1 MNRIITISREF
12 GSGGREIGRRLAE
25 KMGIA
30 YYDQEIV
37 TELIN
42 RTDFAEE
49 YIRHMEEEAP
59 LPLLP
64 ITTARTFGLPIN
76 YVVEQ
81 NLKFYMQESKM
92 IQEMAEKSD
101 CVIVGRCADYILRE
115 MNPVRLFIYADMESK
130 IARCRQKGHDAEDLS
145 DRELRQKII
154 SVDKK
159 RARYYKFF
167 VDQVWGDKINY
178 DLCINT
184 SRFSEI
190 KMIIPG
196 LEKMIAEYC

>member
-1 MNRIITISREF
+1 MNRIITVSREF

-30 YYDQEIV
+30 YYDQEIIA
-37 TELIN
+37 ELLK

-49 YIRHMEEEAP
+49 YIRHMDEKNP
-59 LPLLP
+59 IPLLP
-64 ITTARTFGLPIN
+64 ITTARTFGLPAN
-76 YVVEQ
+76 NALEQ
-81 NLKFYMQESKM
+81 NLKFYVQESKV
-92 IQEMAEKSD
+92 IREFAEKSD
-101 CVIVGRCADYILRE
+101 CVIVGRCADYVLRE
-115 MNPVRLFIYADMESK
+115 MNPVRLFVYADMESR
-130 IARCRQKGHDAEDLS
+130 IARCRKKNKDEETLN

-159 RARYYKFF
+159 RARYYKFYA
-167 VDQVWGDKINY
+167 DQVWGEKENY

-190 KMIIPG
+190 KAIIPG
-196 LEKMIAEYC
+196 LEKLVK

>member
-30 YYDQEIV
+30 YYDQEII
-37 TELIN
+37 TELIK

-49 YIRHMEEEAP
+49 YIRHMDEKAP
-59 LPLLP
+59 IPLLP
-64 ITTARTFGLPIN
+64 ITTARTFGLPTN

-81 NLKFYMQESKM
+81 NLKFYKQESKV
-92 IQEMAEKSD
+92 IQDFAEKSD

-130 IARCRQKGHDAEDLS
+130 IARCRKKNKDVETLN
-145 DRELRQKII
+145 DRELRQRIV

-159 RARYYKFF
+159 RARYYKFY
-167 VDQVWGDKINY
+167 VDQVWGEKENY
-178 DLCINT
+178 DVCINT
-184 SRFSEI
+184 SRLMEM
-190 KMIIPG
+190 KYIIPA
-196 LEKMIAEYC
+196 LENMVKEYF